1 MKTRIIQ
8 DEPPPRPRVTAA
20 TPAPDGGSAGPRE
33 PGFLLGLVRRHPLAG
48 FVLLSY
54 AFAWCLLPFGTFL
67 PFGPLLAALVV
78 VPMFRGLAGLR
89 ELGAR
94 IARWRVGWVWYLA
107 AIAVPLLVHLVTTW
121 VNVAIGGSK
130 PEFSQFTPWYAVLLV
145 FLVHLVDPT
154 LGPLGEEPGWRGV
167 AQPLLQ
173 SRRSPLAAAGMLALI
188 VTGWHLP
195 LAFMP
200 QFDLGPAD
208 LGTTAVITFWYAWLF
223 NRSGGSVLLTII
235 AHASEG
241 TVDLNALWPAVDDA
255 SRQSWLWLVV
265 WTTVVLGLVLVD
277 RRAWVGREG
286 PLGPAHPR

>member
-8 DEPPPRPRVTAA
+8 DEPPRRPTVNTPTA
-20 TPAPDGGSAGPRE
+20 PAADAAPRE
-33 PGFLLGLVRRHPLAG
+33 PTLLRLVRRHPLAS

-54 AFAWCLLPFGTFL
+54 GFAWCLLPFGTFL

-78 VPMFRGLAGLR
+78 VPMFRGTAGLR

-94 IARWRVGWVWYLA
+94 IIRWRVGWVWYLA
-107 AIAVPLLVHLVTTW
+107 AIAVPLLVDLVATLL
-121 VNVAIGGSK
+121 NVAIGGSK
-130 PEFSQFTPWYAVLLV
+130 PQFAQFTPWYAVLLV

-154 LGPLGEEPGWRGV
+154 IGPLGEEPGWRGV

-173 SRRSPLAAAGMLALI
+173 SRRSPLSAAGILALI

-241 TVDLNALWPAVDDA
+241 SIDLGALWPAVADA
-255 SRQSWLWLVV
+255 SRQSWLWLAV
-265 WTTVVLGLVLVD
+265 WSTVVLGLVLLD
-277 RRAWVGREG
+277 RRAWFKRPE
-286 PLGPAHPR
+286 LLRDRA